1 MGTEVSIQADPGVAG
16 PATGSAAGWL
26 PRDAGWSDSRRAIL
40 LMGDSLDRGGTE
52 GQFVEIATRLDRSR
66 WNVHVSCL
74 RAEGPLRA
82 RLEQAGV
89 RAWSCGRGSLK
100 SPSVLAAIWEL
111 ARSLRRSRIRLVHS
125 FDFYSNILGVLAA
138 RLARVPA
145 VIASQRDLGDLRRWP
160 DRRVHSIML
169 RLADRVLVNSQAV
182 ADRLTAHR
190 ALARRIVL
198 VPNGVDFVRFS
209 PPAGPT
215 GRRSGGVTVGT
226 LANLRAEKGLAD
238 FVEAAALVRERCP
251 DVRFAVWG
259 EGPQRPHLERLVAE
273 LGVGGAV
280 ELRGSTAEPE
290 VELRKLDIFVLPS
303 LSEACS
309 NGLLEAMAT
318 GLPVVTT
325 NVGGNASLV
334 EDEVTGLLVPPGDSR
349 SIAEAIVRLIQRPA
363 FAAEL
368 AARGRDRLQATFG
381 MDRMVARVEAL
392 YDGTLAGSG
401 G

>member
-1 MGTEVSIQADPGVAG
+1 
-16 PATGSAAGWL
+16 
-26 PRDAGWSDSRRAIL
+26 
-40 LMGDSLDRGGTE
+40 MGDSLDRGGTE

-100 SPSVLAAIWEL
+100 SPSVLPAILEL
-111 ARSLRRSRIRLVHS
+111 ARYLRRSRIRVVHS

-160 DRRVHSIML
+160 DRRVHSLML

-182 ADRLTAHR
+182 ADRLTVHR

-198 VPNGVDFVRFS
+198 IPNGVDLVRFS
-209 PPAGPT
+209 PPPGPT
-215 GRRSGGVTVGT
+215 GRRSGRVTVGT
-226 LANLRAEKGLAD
+226 LANLRPEKGLAD
-238 FVEAAALVRERCP
+238 FVRAAALVRERCP
-251 DVRFAVWG
+251 DVRFVVWG
-259 EGPQRPHLERLVAE
+259 EGPRRPHLERLVAQ
-273 LGVGGAV
+273 LGVGGTV

-349 SIAEAIVRLIQRPA
+349 SIATAIVRLIQTPA

-392 YDGTLAGSG
+392 YGGTLAGSRR
-401 G
+401 

>member
-1 MGTEVSIQADPGVAG
+1 
-16 PATGSAAGWL
+16 
-26 PRDAGWSDSRRAIL
+26 
-40 LMGDSLDRGGTE
+40 
-52 GQFVEIATRLDRSR
+52 
-66 WNVHVSCL
+66 
-74 RAEGPLRA
+74 
-82 RLEQAGV
+82 
-89 RAWSCGRGSLK
+89 
-100 SPSVLAAIWEL
+100 
-111 ARSLRRSRIRLVHS
+111 
-125 FDFYSNILGVLAA
+125 
-138 RLARVPA
+138 
-145 VIASQRDLGDLRRWP
+145 
-160 DRRVHSIML
+160 ML

-182 ADRLTAHR
+182 ADRLTVHR

-198 VPNGVDFVRFS
+198 IPNGVDLVRFS
-209 PPAGPT
+209 PPPGPT
-215 GRRSGGVTVGT
+215 GRRSGRVTVGT
-226 LANLRAEKGLAD
+226 LANLRPEKGLAD
-238 FVEAAALVRERCP
+238 FVRAAALVRERCP
-251 DVRFAVWG
+251 DVRFVVWG
-259 EGPQRPHLERLVAE
+259 EGPRRPHLERLVAQ
-273 LGVGGAV
+273 LGVGGTV

-349 SIAEAIVRLIQRPA
+349 SIATAIVRLIQTPA

-392 YDGTLAGSG
+392 YGGTLAGSRR
-401 G
+401 